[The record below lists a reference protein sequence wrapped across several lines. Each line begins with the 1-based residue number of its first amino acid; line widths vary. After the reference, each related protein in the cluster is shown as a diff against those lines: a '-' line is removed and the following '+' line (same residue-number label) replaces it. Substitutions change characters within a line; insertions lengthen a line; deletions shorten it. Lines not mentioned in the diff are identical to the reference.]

1 MQEVQL
7 SHDVDDFLENQRY
20 FNNVGRFTQIKP
32 LSHCAEGYSFLVH
45 EVDECLQP
53 VRKLV
58 IKYARREGWEETTQK
73 EKDLLEQMRHA
84 PHIVN
89 PVDIDTTH
97 LERVLLVME
106 YLENGTLH
114 QLVQRVKSRE
124 CRIPN
129 LVLWRIFLCCK

>member
-1 MQEVQL
+1 MENEVCRE
-7 SHDVDDFLENQRY
+7 SPHPTPGTRNE
-20 FNNVGRFTQIKP
+20 
-32 LSHCAEGYSFLVH
+32 YSVVLGSNGGT
-45 EVDECLQP
+45 
-53 VRKLV
+53 
-58 IKYARREGWEETTQK
+58 RREGWEETTQK

-89 PVDIDTTH
+89 PVDIETTH